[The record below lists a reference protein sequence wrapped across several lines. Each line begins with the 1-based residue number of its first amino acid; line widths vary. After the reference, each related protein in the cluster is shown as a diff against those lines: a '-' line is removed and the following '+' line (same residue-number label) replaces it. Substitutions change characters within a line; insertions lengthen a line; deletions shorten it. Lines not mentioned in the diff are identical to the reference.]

1 MSSAAERPLVDGHVG
16 ERERREGQAQTP
28 GLRREARRR
37 VRVRRE
43 ARRRVRVVLMW
54 SGRLERRGVV
64 VVPRRPVR
72 VVRRAGG
79 PLDG

>member
-1 MSSAAERPLVDGHVG
+1 MFSAAEGPLVDGHVG
-16 ERERREGQAQTP
+16 ERERREGQSEPA

-37 VRVRRE
+37 VRVV
-43 ARRRVRVVLMW
+43 VRW
-54 SGRLERRGVV
+54 SGRLVGRRVV

>member
-1 MSSAAERPLVDGHVG
+1 MFSAAEGPLVDGHVG
-16 ERERREGQAQTP
+16 ERERREGQSEPA

-37 VRVRRE
+37 IRVVVRR
-43 ARRRVRVVLMW
+43 
-54 SGRLERRGVV
+54 SGRLVRRGLV

>member
-1 MSSAAERPLVDGHVG
+1 MFSAAEGPLVDGHVG
-16 ERERREGQAQTP
+16 ERERREGQSEAA

-37 VRVRRE
+37 VRVVVRWPVLV
-43 ARRRVRVVLMW
+43 RRR
-54 SGRLERRGVV
+54 VV

-79 PLDG
+79 PLDR

>member
-1 MSSAAERPLVDGHVG
+1 MFSAAEGPLVDGHVG
-16 ERERREGQAQTP
+16 ERERREGQSEAP

-37 VRVRRE
+37 VRVVVRRS
-43 ARRRVRVVLMW
+43 RRLV
-54 SGRLERRGVV
+54 RRGLV

>member
-1 MSSAAERPLVDGHVG
+1 MFSAAEGPLVDGHVG
-16 ERERREGQAQTP
+16 ERERREGQSQTA

-37 VRVRRE
+37 VRVG
-43 ARRRVRVVLMW
+43 RVRP
-54 SGRLERRGVV
+54 GRLVRRGVV
-64 VVPRRPVR
+64 VVARRPVR

>member
-1 MSSAAERPLVDGHVG
+1 MFSAAEGPLVDGHVG
-16 ERERREGQAQTP
+16 ERERREGQTEAA

-37 VRVRRE
+37 VRVV
-43 ARRRVRVVLMW
+43 VRW
-54 SGRLERRGVV
+54 SGLVRRGLV

>member
-1 MSSAAERPLVDGHVG
+1 MFSAAEGPLVDGHVG
-16 ERERREGQAQTP
+16 ERERREGQAQTA

-37 VRVRRE
+37 VRV
-43 ARRRVRVVLMW
+43 VIL
-54 SGRLERRGVV
+54 SGRLVRRGLV